1 VWNPLARHRRRRA
14 NPDGT
19 MTLLEH
25 LYELRNRLAVA
36 LIAVAVMTV
45 VGYVWYATPFFGW
58 PSLGDVLKGPYCALP
73 ANVRPVLNGGGTCTL
88 YGTGAL
94 DQFSLRLR
102 VGVAAGVVLSCPVW
116 FYQLW
121 GFITP
126 GLYAKERRFA
136 LTFVSCAALL
146 FLAGAGMAYWVV
158 RKALYFLLSVSSDVQ
173 TTLLSGESYFGLL
186 IALLLIFGVSFELP
200 LLVVMLNRVGVVS
213 YQQLGRWRRGLV
225 FGLFVFAAI
234 ATPGQDPISM
244 LALGVSLVVLLEFS
258 IQVARVH
265 DKRAAQRRLEQ
276 GWDGIDPDQP
286 SPLDDR
292 LGSTTPQPGPAP
304 RIQPLPPHEPSS
316 DRWDV
321 T

>member
-1 VWNPLARHRRRRA
+1 
-14 NPDGT
+14 

-45 VGYVWYATPFFGW
+45 VGYLWYGMSFFGV
-58 PSLGDVLKGPYCALP
+58 PSLGDLLKGPYCALP
-73 ANVRPVLNGGGTCTL
+73 VTVRPVINGGGTCTL
-88 YGTGAL
+88 FGTGAL

-102 VGVAAGVVLSCPVW
+102 VGIAAGVVLACPVW

-121 GFITP
+121 AFITP

-136 LTFVSCAALL
+136 LTFVFSAAVL

-158 RKALYFLLSVSSDVQ
+158 QKALYFLLSVSSDVQ

-200 LLVVMLNRVGVVS
+200 LLVVMLNRVGVLS
-213 YQQLGRWRRGLV
+213 YQRLRRWRRGLI
-225 FGLFVFAAI
+225 FGLFVFAAV
-234 ATPGQDPISM
+234 ATPSQDPVSM
-244 LALGVSLVVLLEFS
+244 LALAGALTVLFAGS
-258 IQVARVH
+258 MVIVRFH
-265 DKRAAQRRLEQ
+265 DKRRAREDWSA
-276 GWDGIDPDQP
+276 
-286 SPLDDR
+286 LDDDEA
-292 LGSTTPQPGPAP
+292 SPMDDYQVEPVEPAKP
-304 RIQPLPPHEPSS
+304 VKPSY
-316 DRWDV
+316 DDV